1 MSFLCSLPNTDPETV
16 QTATGGSCS
25 IHSFD
30 NPSDLNIPSVTISAL
45 AGARVVRRRVQNVSG
60 KPESYLV
67 GVVPPEGVMVEI
79 IPPWFTVSPEGV
91 QDLVFKL
98 NVTKVLDDYSFGEI
112 VLTGSLNHVVRIP
125 ISVWPVLMA

>member
-1 MSFLCSLPNTDPETV
+1 MPNTDPETV

-25 IHSFD
+25 THSFD

-60 KPESYLV
+60 KLESYLA
-67 GVVPPEGVMVEI
+67 GVVPPDGVMVEI
-79 IPPWFTVSPEGV
+79 TPPWFTVSPKGFQVLE
-91 QDLVFKL
+91 FKL

-125 ISVWPVLMA
+125 VAVWPVLIA